1 MVDHDKSVLIAE
13 MAKDIS
19 YMTKTIAEMKITLEL
34 LTSSMVTRS
43 EVDGRFERVNTELD
57 KRFEGAHARLDTK
70 LDAEEFYKF
79 QNKVEDHIGS
89 GNIKWGA
96 VSQSIITTVL
106 TAVVLGAI
114 VFAVQSGKL

>member
-1 MVDHDKSVLIAE
+1 MEKDESVSMAG

-19 YMTKTIAEMKITLEL
+19 YMRETISEMKITLEL
-34 LTSSMVTRS
+34 LTSSMVTRN
-43 EVDGRFERVNTELD
+43 EVDGRFDRVNTELD

-70 LDAEEFYKF
+70 LDKEEFYKF

-96 VSQSIITTVL
+96 VIQTIITIVL
-106 TAVVLGAI
+106 SGAVVGAI
-114 VFAVQSGKL
+114 AFAVQSGKL